1 MKQHHPDHSKQI
13 VALRRI
19 EGQVRGLQKMID
31 EKRYCID
38 ILTQISSVNAALLR
52 VQDKIL
58 ESHLNGCLTNA
69 LKGKSELERQKKVS
83 EIFDLLKRFRKNG

>member
-1 MKQHHPDHSKQI
+1 MKHPNHEKQI
-13 VALRRI
+13 VALKRI

-31 EKRYCID
+31 EKRYCVD
-38 ILTQISSVNAALLR
+38 ILTQVSSVNAALFR

-58 ESHLNGCLTNA
+58 ESHLNCCLMSA